1 MEKPF
6 TPITIGIAGGTAS
19 GKTTFARELVSRLKT
34 DRIIY
39 ISHDSYYKDLKDLP
53 FEERI
58 QQNFDHP
65 DALETDLMIAH
76 ILKLK
81 NGESVDI
88 PVYSFKNYIRLPEV
102 RHVSPQPV
110 IIVEG
115 MLIFAIAELREIL
128 DVKIYV
134 DTDTDIRF
142 MRRLKRDIE
151 ERGRTVD
158 SVYEQYLREV
168 RPMHEAFIEPSKR
181 YADIIIPRGGR
192 NKIALDLVTA
202 RIRSYLN

>member
-1 MEKPF
+1 MATNF

-19 GKTTFARELVSRLKT
+19 GKTTFARELVAQLHT
-34 DRIIY
+34 DRVIY
-39 ISHDSYYKDLKDLP
+39 ISHDSYYRDLKDMP
-53 FEERI
+53 FEERVK
-58 QQNFDHP
+58 QNFDHP
-65 DALETDLMIAH
+65 DALETDLMISH
-76 ILKLK
+76 IQQLK
-81 NGESVDI
+81 NGQSVDI
-88 PVYSFKNYIRLPEV
+88 PVYSFTEYVRLPEV
-102 RHVSPQPV
+102 MHIEPQPV

-115 MLIFAIAELREIL
+115 LLILAIRELRDIL

-158 SVYEQYLREV
+158 SVYEQYLNEV

-181 YADIIIPRGGR
+181 YADIIVPRGGR
-192 NKIALDLVTA
+192 NKIALDLVVA
-202 RIRSYLN
+202 RIRSCLD

>member
-1 MEKPF
+1 M
-6 TPITIGIAGGTAS
+6 
-19 GKTTFARELVSRLKT
+19 ARLHT
-34 DRIIY
+34 DRVIY
-39 ISHDSYYKDLKDLP
+39 ISHDSYYRDLKNLP
-53 FEERI
+53 FDERVR
-58 QQNFDHP
+58 QNFDHP
-65 DALETDLMIAH
+65 DALETELMIAH

-81 NGESVDI
+81 KGQSVDI
-88 PVYSFKNYIRLPEV
+88 PVYSFTDYIRLPEV
-102 RHVSPQPV
+102 VHVLPQPV
-110 IIVEG
+110 IIIEG
-115 MLIFAIAELREIL
+115 LLILAISDLRDIL

-192 NKIALDLVTA
+192 NKIALDLVAA
-202 RIRSYLN
+202 RVRSCLE

>member
-58 QQNFDHP
+58 QQNFVHP